1 MCCWQQQ
8 TGVGIVNGMQI
19 YENIPR
25 AQSQFLEKELV
36 ALPSLYCQRFSSS
49 EEGTVHAM
57 CERRSRGTDV
67 WVCLPGASCS
77 SYSLFLWR
85 RWWQICAASCKA
97 VVILELVAWA
107 TVRQCVSWYWNR
119 NHDNETDQSVW
130 SWNAKDFSLCNAS
143 YDGYQHPRSSDLQI
157 ALLQRKNR
165 PTKGTV
171 HQVNNS
177 GISCVSLGNLGF
189 EFICLLQSFGF
200 VFYKSSLEKVKSS

>member
-49 EEGTVHAM
+49 EEGTVYAM

-97 VVILELVAWA
+97 VVILKLVVWA

-119 NHDNETDQSVW
+119 NHDNETDQCV
-130 SWNAKDFSLCNAS
+130 KLECQGLFSLQCVLWWLSAS
-143 YDGYQHPRSSDLQI
+143 EILWSADCIVAEKEQTYKRDCASSEQLWDL
-157 ALLQRKNR
+157 L
-165 PTKGTV
+165 
-171 HQVNNS
+171 
-177 GISCVSLGNLGF
+177 CVPG
-189 EFICLLQSFGF
+189 
-200 VFYKSSLEKVKSS
+200 